1 MKKLASILF
10 AILISTVAFG
20 QERGQSS
27 PEERAKRYTDK
38 LTEELDLTAEQQKK
52 FYDMT
57 LAESTANR
65 EMRAERMERANR
77 EANRE
82 AMQSRMKERQQKLE
96 AILTPEQLS
105 KYKAL
110 RSEQMKKKRDDFKR
124 KPGMKKKKSLDVK
137 KDSVL

>member
-27 PEERAKRYTDK
+27 PEERAKKYTDR
-38 LTEELDLTAEQQKK
+38 LTEQLDLTAEQQKK

-57 LAESTANR
+57 LEDSKANR
-65 EMRAERMERANR
+65 EMRADRNT
-77 EANRE
+77 NRE
-82 AMQSRMKERQQKLE
+82 AMKNRMKERQEKLE

-110 RSEQMKKKRDDFKR
+110 RTEQMNKRRDDFKR
-124 KPGMKKKKSLDVK
+124 APGMRKKDSLDVMK
-137 KDSVL
+137 KSVL

>member
-20 QERGQSS
+20 QERGQNS
-27 PEERAKRYTDK
+27 PEERAKKYTDR
-38 LTEELDLTAEQQKK
+38 LTEQLDLTAEQQKK

-57 LAESTANR
+57 LEDSKANR
-65 EMRAERMERANR
+65 EMRADRNT
-77 EANRE
+77 NRE
-82 AMQSRMKERQQKLE
+82 AMKNRMKERQEKLE

-110 RSEQMKKKRDDFKR
+110 RTEQMNKRRDDFKR
-124 KPGMKKKKSLDVK
+124 GPGMRKKDSLDVMK
-137 KDSVL
+137 KSVL